1 MVVFSTCY
9 LVSCSRE
16 HRNTWK
22 VSADIQ
28 EHWRALPCHLDP
40 CAQEHLSHSL
50 SRSPTCW
57 TLVQHCC
64 ALARGGETNP
74 WCTGHGPSPQQTSKP
89 QEIAT
94 FRPGNTPYLG
104 WGSESL
110 ALVQSPSKHTKV
122 LPAQGGYRVW
132 DVRPDPTHPASVRLQ
147 TGAEGSCG
155 LRAGQGEGARK
166 ARSRTHLTGREAE
179 LHKRLHLKIDPG
191 S

>member
-1 MVVFSTCY
+1 MVPFLCSLSLHYDGGVFNLLFSVMLQGAQEY
-9 LVSCSRE
+9 LKGECRHSG
-16 HRNTWK
+16 
-22 VSADIQ
+22 
-28 EHWRALPCHLDP
+28 ALEGPSVPLGP
-40 CAQEHLSHSL
+40 VYAQEHPSHRL
-50 SRSPTCW
+50 SRSPICW

-74 WCTGHGPSPQQTSKP
+74 WCTGHGPNPQQTSKP

-132 DVRPDPTHPASVRLQ
+132 DVRPD
-147 TGAEGSCG
+147 
-155 LRAGQGEGARK
+155 
-166 ARSRTHLTGREAE
+166 LTP
-179 LHKRLHLKIDPG
+179 LHLWG
-191 S
+191 FR